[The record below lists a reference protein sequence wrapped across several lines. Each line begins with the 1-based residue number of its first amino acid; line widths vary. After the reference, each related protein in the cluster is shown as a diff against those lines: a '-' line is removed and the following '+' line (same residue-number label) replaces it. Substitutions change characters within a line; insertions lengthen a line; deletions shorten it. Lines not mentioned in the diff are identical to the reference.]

1 MIRTISKA
9 IFSILLFFDKLLILF
24 FKRSFLIWFSE
35 FSKSE
40 RSLHGL
46 NFFVTNPTIDWRI
59 KKMFEKEPETI
70 EWINNFDNDI
80 TFWDIGGNIGLYSLY
95 CAKMQTKS
103 KIVCFEPSTSNLRVL
118 SRNIF
123 LNNFQSRIKIFQLPL
138 SNEKFGFSL
147 MTEGEFQEGGASN
160 SFGVDY
166 DFEGKSIETLNEY
179 QLIGTS
185 IDFLTENGYLQTP
198 NYIKIDVDGIE
209 HLILDGA
216 RETLKSFEIKEILVE
231 LNEDFK
237 EQYDNCIK
245 ILFDSGFKIKSKHE
259 AKSPIKSNANRMF
272 NYIFVR
278 Q

>member
-24 FKRSFLIWFSE
+24 LKRSFLIWFSE

-46 NFFVTNPTIDWRI
+46 NFFVTNPIIDWRI
-59 KKMFEKEPETI
+59 KTMFEKEPETI
-70 EWINNFDNDI
+70 EWINNFENDI

-95 CAKMQTKS
+95 CAKIKTKS

-138 SNEKFGFSL
+138 SNKKFGFSL
-147 MTEGEFQEGGASN
+147 MTEGEFKEGAASN
-160 SFGVDY
+160 SFGVVH

-185 IDFLTENGYLQTP
+185 IDFLTKNGYLQTP
-198 NYIKIDVDGIE
+198 KYIKIDVDGIE

-216 RETLKSFEIKEILVE
+216 RETLKSFEIREILVE

-245 ILFDSGFKIKSKHE
+245 ILFDSGFKIKAKYE
-259 AKSPIKSNANRMF
+259 LKSPIKSDSKKMF
-272 NYIFVR
+272 NYIFER